1 MKKKKFRSNI
11 FFYSVGNTRVIGQKA
26 LEDFRESLGAKVDD
40 PYQVL
45 LKQNKLPMSLLQDA
59 EKHSRMH
66 ILETDTF
73 ENTFGGKAQ
82 RKKPKLAIGS
92 MEELMT
98 KIDDTHGNIIHLSIH
113 NQLVTFFFSIETYK
127 SEKDSSLLANKEHDY
142 TDAARAWYLQAG
154 QSKRIW
160 NELYKVIDSSDVII
174 HVLDARDP
182 IGTRCVNIENFIRKE
197 KPHKQLLF
205 VLNKC
210 DLVPTWSTARWV
222 SHLSKTAPTLA
233 FHASI
238 NNSFG
243 KGSLIQLLRQFSSL
257 HSDKKQI
264 SVGFIGYPNTGKS
277 SIINTLKAKKVCTV
291 APVPGET
298 KVWQYITLMKRIY
311 LIDCPGVVPPNVDDG
326 EVDIILKG
334 SVRVEKMSAPE
345 DTIPT
350 ILSRVRHEYI
360 KRTYGLQGWTDST
373 DFLEQ
378 IARKTGKL
386 LKKGEPD
393 VHNVSIM
400 VLNDWLRGRI
410 PYYVPP
416 PEAVEPLTEAQLEE
430 KKKKIGVEQMFAKI
444 QVSADFLEDDLAN
457 NAQLVAEER
466 ARAKA
471 RKAEEAAAKLYA
483 TGANKIVK
491 KKVAPKPVVAQPEVT
506 DWDEVFESVVGE
518 DGPIV
523 KAPVIEGEEEEEVE
537 EEVEEVDSELEM
549 SGDED
554 DVSQEIEE
562 VKEVEEEQ
570 PAKKI
575 RVNNNETE
583 ADKKGKKAGVHYY
596 ETANVKNK
604 NRNKVKPDELTK
616 KVLHSRL
623 KGSVITGSKR
633 KRN

>member
-1 MKKKKFRSNI
+1 
-11 FFYSVGNTRVIGQKA
+11 
-26 LEDFRESLGAKVDD
+26 
-40 PYQVL
+40 
-45 LKQNKLPMSLLQDA
+45 
-59 EKHSRMH
+59 
-66 ILETDTF
+66 
-73 ENTFGGKAQ
+73 
-82 RKKPKLAIGS
+82 
-92 MEELMT
+92 
-98 KIDDTHGNIIHLSIH
+98 
-113 NQLVTFFFSIETYK
+113 
-127 SEKDSSLLANKEHDY
+127 
-142 TDAARAWYLQAG
+142 
-154 QSKRIW
+154 
-160 NELYKVIDSSDVII
+160 
-174 HVLDARDP
+174 
-182 IGTRCVNIENFIRKE
+182 
-197 KPHKQLLF
+197 
-205 VLNKC
+205 
-210 DLVPTWSTARWV
+210 
-222 SHLSKTAPTLA
+222 
-233 FHASI
+233 
-238 NNSFG
+238 
-243 KGSLIQLLRQFSSL
+243 
-257 HSDKKQI
+257 
-264 SVGFIGYPNTGKS
+264 
-277 SIINTLKAKKVCTV
+277 
-291 APVPGET
+291 
-298 KVWQYITLMKRIY
+298 MKRIY

-360 KRTYGLQGWTDST
+360 KRTYGLEGWTDST

-416 PEAVEPLTEAQLEE
+416 PESVEPLTEAQLEE

-483 TGANKIVK
+483 TGANKIIK
-491 KKVAPKPVVAQPEVT
+491 KKVAPKPVVAQAEVT

-554 DVSQEIEE
+554 DVEEEVEE

-570 PAKKI
+570 PTKKV